1 MHVLLIQPKVTAEP
15 AYPLALA
22 GMISL
27 LHGGGHTVEGIDLAF
42 EKEDLILSRIQSGDI
57 DWVGAT
63 VLHHNA
69 ESVGQWMQKL
79 RSFPDV
85 QTFVAGALPTLDPMG
100 AIARTG
106 ADFAIVG
113 EPEESVADLID
124 ARVPGRVPGVVRA
137 GNAKPITR
145 HPSPFAM
152 LPLPDR
158 TIFPVNRYSF
168 AMRSMAT
175 PYAQVVTSR
184 GCNRYCPYC
193 PVPSLRPRGFDPK
206 LPDQVIREWTALVND
221 HDIRS
226 IHVEDDSFLADP
238 DRVRSIC
245 AGLSAAKL
253 DVQWELVNGIRPDQ
267 VDPVLLQTM
276 ADAGCTR
283 VVFSFEHISTIDGPG
298 IGQTMDESMAAV
310 SAARDVGMR
319 VGGYFIVGLPGM
331 NIEQTVRSV
340 LHGLHLRL
348 DDANWVPFYET
359 PGSGYANAAT
369 TIDATTLS
377 KPISERIAKAAHLA
391 FFGDPRTFIRLTSDL
406 IATPGTIPSLAA
418 KAIELLRAGGPVPMR
433 DTP

>member
-1 MHVLLIQPKVTAEP
+1 
-15 AYPLALA
+15 
-22 GMISL
+22 MISL
-27 LHGGGHTVEGIDLAF
+27 IESGGHTVEGIDLVF
-42 EKEDLILSRIQSGDI
+42 EDEEIILSRVHSGDV

-69 ESVGQWMQKL
+69 ESVGRWMQQL
-79 RSFPDV
+79 RSVPGV
-85 QTFVAGALPTLDPMG
+85 QTFIAGAFPTLDPMG

-124 ARVPGRVPGVVRA
+124 AHVPGRVPGVVRGGGA
-137 GNAKPITR
+137 NPIVR
-145 HPSPFAM
+145 QPSPFAM
-152 LPLPDR
+152 LPVPNRDV
-158 TIFPVNRYSF
+158 FPVDRYSF

-184 GCNRYCPYC
+184 GCNRHCPYC
-193 PVPSLRPRGFDPK
+193 PVPTLRPRGFDAK
-206 LPDQVIREWTALVND
+206 LPDQVVREWTGLVKN
-221 HDIRS
+221 HGIRS

-238 DRVRSIC
+238 NRVRSIC
-245 AGLSAAKL
+245 TGLKSAQL
-253 DVQWELVNGIRPDQ
+253 DIQWELVNGIRPDQ
-267 VDPVLLQTM
+267 VDPLLLQTM
-276 ADAGCTR
+276 ADAGCSR
-283 VVFSFEHISTIDGPG
+283 VVFSFEHISTSDSPG
-298 IGQTMDESMAAV
+298 IGQPMAEAMAAV
-310 SAARDVGMR
+310 RAAREVGMR

-331 NIEQTVRSV
+331 NMEQTVRSV
-340 LHGLHLRL
+340 LHGLQLRL

-359 PGSGYANAAT
+359 PGSGYASAAT

-377 KPISERIAKAAHLA
+377 KAISERIAKAAHLA
-391 FFGDPRTFIRLTSDL
+391 FFGDPRTFVRLASDL